1 MRYVVNDL
9 LIFPADTPAGAARQE
24 RKVRILLIAPPGAG
38 KSTQGAVVAR
48 HYQIPHVATGP
59 LILDHISRGTDV
71 GRRAEPFVV
80 NQDLVPDDILFEAL
94 RDPARKLRRSS
105 KGFVLE
111 GLPRTLSQARTAYHL
126 GKDVGMSADV
136 VVHIKMSDAVITG
149 NLLRRYNRSS
159 GASSAALV
167 AKRLKMYHDE
177 TLPLIAWY
185 AGRSVL
191 AEVDGNNPVR
201 QVATEMLLQLDLWRS
216 RRDPAA
222 E

>member
-1 MRYVVNDL
+1 
-9 LIFPADTPAGAARQE
+9 LIFPPDTPVDPNCQE

-59 LILDHISRGTDV
+59 LILDHISRGTDI

-126 GKDVGMSADV
+126 GKDVGMKADV
-136 VVHIKMSDAVITG
+136 VVHIKMSDAVITA
-149 NLLRRYNRSS
+149 NLRNRYRSS
-159 GASSAALV
+159 AGVGSAALIE
-167 AKRLKMYHDE
+167 KRLEMYHID

-185 AGRSVL
+185 AERNIL
-191 AEVDGNNPVR
+191 AEVDGSNPVR
-201 QVATEMLLQLDLWRS
+201 QVATDMLLQLDLWRS
-216 RRDPAA
+216 RPDPAT